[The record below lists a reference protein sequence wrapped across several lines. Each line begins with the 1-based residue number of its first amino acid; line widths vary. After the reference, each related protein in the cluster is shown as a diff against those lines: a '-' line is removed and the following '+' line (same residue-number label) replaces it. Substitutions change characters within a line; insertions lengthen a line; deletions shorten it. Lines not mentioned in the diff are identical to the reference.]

1 LQVRKAVTTLPTN
14 VQTRQWRMEYQDTRG
29 RLTKVTDANG
39 HTSLYQE
46 YDQANNLKQMT
57 DASGA
62 VTGYAYDPA
71 NRLQTVTL
79 NGGASVGYQWEADG
93 LLKRITY
100 SANQS
105 RNYAY
110 DNADRVQTI
119 TNTVGSRSEQ
129 YSYGYDAHSNRL
141 SEELKTDGSATA
153 LRRVDYEYDFGD
165 RLKKA
170 TTGSQVTQ
178 WNYDG
183 AGNRLSETV
192 TVGGTNSSSKT
203 YSYDS
208 LNRLRNVNGTTF
220 EYDANGNLTTQ
231 TAGLN
236 VTSYEYDA
244 RDQMR
249 RVLNGANEQAQY
261 DYDYER
267 RRIGKTLNQ
276 GLSWR
281 EYVYDGSQ
289 VSAEYGRG
297 LAENG
302 GMQRDLLA
310 RYDYGTDLIRGEFGA
325 TTQTSLWYYSDALG
339 SVTALSNSSG
349 TIQTAYGYNAWGERT
364 VGSDWGGAGSPL
376 NNLNAV
382 GYTGQFFD
390 NETGLQPLGNGERYY
405 NPALGRFTQQDSFSG
420 VLGEAASLNRYSYVY
435 NNPNK
440 YTDPSGHY
448 AGVDDAIA
456 FFGGAAIGALAD
468 LGHQVVNNIETGK
481 KWNDIKWNEVG
492 ESAAIGGG
500 LGLAAL
506 YFPVTAAVVGVGL
519 TGYGAY
525 TAYQEYKSGQPLT
538 ALYDATVLVLMVAHG
553 LKGKAGPERVVE
565 KPRTPE
571 VGKEPMQPELP
582 GMEGHRQGQME
593 LPGMEGHRV
602 GGVGEVIE
610 PIATDHSRQRRLPFE
625 GAEPEQLEL
634 DFRNRGEVLREKY
647 NLSENDRQ
655 ARIDELT
662 RVNYERVVK
671 ERIDRQDNV
680 YRYLSESGYQDSLK
694 YGSVRGYTTT
704 QYSNSSLEVAR
715 GNQIL
720 AKWGV
725 PKYRVTIPKSKLSGS
740 RIARPFG
747 NKAKRGW
754 EVFTNSYPEGGP
766 GGWLQFLLDPV
777 PIQDVVIDPI
787 EIK

>member
-1 LQVRKAVTTLPTN
+1 
-14 VQTRQWRMEYQDTRG
+14 MEYQDTRG

-46 YDQANNLKQMT
+46 YDAANNLKQMT

-62 VTGYAYDPA
+62 ATGYAYDPA

-79 NGGASVGYQWEADG
+79 SGGASVGYQWEADG
-93 LLKRITY
+93 LLKRISY

-110 DNADRVQTI
+110 DNADRVATI
-119 TNTVGSRSEQ
+119 TNTVGSRNEH

-183 AGNRLSETV
+183 AGNRLSEVV
-192 TVGGTNSSSKT
+192 TVGGTTSSSKT

-208 LNRLRNVNGTTF
+208 LNRLRNVNGATF

-249 RVLNGANEQAQY
+249 RVLNGLNEQAQY

-297 LAENG
+297 VAENG
-302 GMQRDLLA
+302 GTQRDLLA
-310 RYDYGTDLIRGEFGA
+310 RYDYGTDLIRGQFGTA
-325 TTQTSLWYYSDALG
+325 SPTSLWYYSDALG

-364 VGSDWGGAGSPL
+364 VGSDWGGVGSPL
-376 NNLNAV
+376 NNQNAV

-390 NETGLQPLGNGERYY
+390 SETGLQPLGNGERYY
-405 NPALGRFTQQDSFSG
+405 SASLGRFTQQDSFSG
-420 VLGEAASLNRYSYVY
+420 VLGETASLNRYSYGH
-435 NNPNK
+435 NNPIIN
-440 YTDPSGHY
+440 TDPSGHIIPLII
-448 AGVDDAIA
+448 AAVVVGAILGA
-456 FFGGAAIGALAD
+456 AGGAAIGGGSEVIRQTAQKWD
-468 LGHQVVNNIETGK
+468 GTRTDYDWDQVG
-481 KWNDIKWNEVG
+481 
-492 ESAAIGGG
+492 SAAKTGAAFGAAVGG
-500 LGLAAL
+500 LGAIPGFGQVLAAGL
-506 YFPVTAAVVGVGL
+506 VGTMTVVGTYQGINSASDEFSQGHYWTGAVDTIFTAVGAV
-519 TGYGAY
+519 TGVRGVKGHWNNRSTGTTPALEMVKRWRGA
-525 TAYQEYKSGQPLT
+525 
-538 ALYDATVLVLMVAHG
+538 
-553 LKGKAGPERVVE
+553 GKTTPESVVE
-565 KPRTPE
+565 RPQGAE
-571 VGKEPMQPELP
+571 VGKEPLLLNPAPE
-582 GMEGHRQGQME
+582 
-593 LPGMEGHRV
+593 
-602 GGVGEVIE
+602 
-610 PIATDHSRQRRLPFE
+610 
-625 GAEPEQLEL
+625 
-634 DFRNRGEVLREKY
+634 EVL
-647 NLSENDRQ
+647 Q
-655 ARIDELT
+655 
-662 RVNYERVVK
+662 
-671 ERIDRQDNV
+671 
-680 YRYLSESGYQDSLK
+680 
-694 YGSVRGYTTT
+694 RGRANPIGEQGPFDVSPDGGTVSRT
-704 QYSNSSLEVAR
+704 R
-715 GNQIL
+715 GNQNPIGEQGPFITNTAGTTVGEITRLEHPGFLEFEGLEVRGARDLSHLPEGTLKAMSELGFAPKDAQGRRLIL
-720 AKWGV
+720 HHHEQNPNGPIIEIPAKNHSIGN
-725 PKYRVTIPKSKLSGS
+725 RNQH
-740 RIARPFG
+740 PFG
-747 NKAKRGW
+747 NTKGKGLTSEERKVFDQWRIEYWKARAREELERRG
-754 EVFTNSYPEGGP
+754 T
-766 GGWLQFLLDPV
+766 
-777 PIQDVVIDPI
+777 
-787 EIK
+787 K